1 MIHLFE
7 GPTAGV
13 MRMIME
19 GDVNWVLVLGL
30 GLALATAVALL
41 FIFLAGRAAWAF
53 RNATVERDQF
63 QRESEIHETRLNQ
76 ILTSVPVALV
86 ETDTEGRFIFANR
99 AAHQLLGRKDQEL
112 IGLRFHSATWG
123 ITYPD
128 GRLIPPELL
137 PNARALRGQTVKG
150 FQQVIA
156 HPGTKRKLL
165 VSVTAMPILDSLGRV
180 IGSSAAI
187 VEIDSL
193 NPAASPEAE
202 LTRRVF
208 DAAPSPVIVVGAEG
222 QVREANALAAQ
233 LLGLDADALRGR
245 PFAELV
251 APEHR
256 WDAVRA
262 YPAEIIRTGE
272 APAAPLEESLSRRGE
287 PRFIRWTGMPLPF
300 EDGID
305 AVLMVGEDVTDQP
318 FEEETGVEA
327 APTDGVA
334 LSEAHERLAIAEQ
347 ARVRAEAQAAE
358 AQTALSQALAAAED
372 RRRRAETDAAEG
384 RRLEDVGRLTGG
396 LAQDFNSLLTLLLGA
411 LDMIGRQADN
421 PDRVRRVAEAA
432 LQAGRRGETL
442 TRQLSA
448 FSRGDDTA
456 LRAMDVGAV
465 VRGLPSP
472 IQAGAVEVQVAEGST
487 FARFDPVRLQAA
499 LTALLTNARQAQG
512 PSEPIRVRIESAE
525 VSDGDPDLLAGDY
538 VKITVSDRGPGM
550 EPDVLIRAQEPF
562 FTTRPGAEG
571 LGLAQA
577 RGFARSLG
585 GALRLGSTPGVG
597 STAALW
603 LPRVSREDALRD
615 QEAPA
620 IAG

>member
-1 MIHLFE
+1 
-7 GPTAGV
+7 
-13 MRMIME
+13 MIME
-19 GDVNWVLVLGL
+19 GDVNWVLLL
-30 GLALATAVALL
+30 GLALALTAAVALL
-41 FIFLAGRAAWAF
+41 FIFLAGRAAWAY
-53 RNATVERDQF
+53 RNATHERDRF
-63 QRESEIHETRLNQ
+63 RTEAETHEARLSQ

-150 FQQVIA
+150 FQHVIA

-165 VSVTAMPILDSLGRV
+165 VSVTAMPILDNLGRV

-208 DAAPSPVIVVGAEG
+208 DAAPNPVIVVGGEG
-222 QVREANALAAQ
+222 QVREVNAEAARM
-233 LLGLDADALRGR
+233 LGLEADAARGR
-245 PFAELV
+245 AFAELV

-256 WDAVRA
+256 WEAVRA
-262 YPAEIIRTGE
+262 YPAEIIRTGQV
-272 APAAPLEESLSRRGE
+272 PTTPLEESLTSGGERR
-287 PRFIRWTGMPLPF
+287 FVRWTGMPLAF

-318 FEEETGVEA
+318 YEDTIPDAVAPEA
-327 APTDGVA
+327 DSQA
-334 LSEAHERLAIAEQ
+334 LAAMSERLAVAEQ
-347 ARVRAEAQAAE
+347 GRVRAEAEAA
-358 AQTALSQALAAAED
+358 TARTSLAEALAAAED
-372 RRRRAETDAAEG
+372 RRRRADAEAEEG

-396 LAQDFNSLLTLLLGA
+396 LAQDFNALLTLLLGA

-421 PDRVRRVAEAA
+421 PERVRRVADAA
-432 LQAGRRGETL
+432 LQAGQRGETL

-448 FSRGDDTA
+448 FSRGDETR
-456 LRAMDVGAV
+456 LRALNVGAI

-472 IQAGAVEVQVAEGST
+472 IQAGAVEVQVPDT
-487 FARFDPVRLQAA
+487 PTYARFDPVRLQGA

-512 PSEPIRVRIESAE
+512 PSEPIRVRIETSQVAA
-525 VSDGDPDLLAGDY
+525 GDPDLAVGDY
-538 VKITVSDRGPGM
+538 VKITVADRGPGM

-577 RGFARSLG
+577 RGFARSRG

-597 STAALW
+597 STAAIW
-603 LPRVSREDALRD
+603 LPRVPTDEALAEQTGSEVRV
-615 QEAPA
+615 
-620 IAG
+620 G

>member
-1 MIHLFE
+1 
-7 GPTAGV
+7 
-13 MRMIME
+13 MIME
-19 GDVNWVLVLGL
+19 GDVNWVLILGL
-30 GLALATAVALL
+30 ALALATAVALL

-53 RNATVERDQF
+53 RNATVERDRF
-63 QRESEIHETRLNQ
+63 RTEAEIHETRLNQ

-86 ETDTEGRFIFANR
+86 ETDTQGRFTFANR

-150 FQQVIA
+150 FQHVIA

-165 VSVTAMPILDSLGRV
+165 VSVTAMPILDSYGQV
-180 IGSSAAI
+180 IGSSAAL

-208 DAAPSPVIVVGAEG
+208 DAAPSPVLVVGAEG
-222 QVREANALAAQ
+222 QVREANAMAAQ
-233 LLGLDADALRGR
+233 ILGLEADALRGR
-245 PFAELV
+245 RFAELV

-256 WDAVRA
+256 WEAAQA

-272 APAAPLEESLSRRGE
+272 TPAAPLEEALMLRGE
-287 PRFIRWTGMPLPF
+287 RRFLRWTGMPMPF

-318 FEEETGVEA
+318 LEED
-327 APTDGVA
+327 APVATAPAPELAA
-334 LSEAHERLAIAEQ
+334 LSERLAVAEQ
-347 ARVRAEAQAAE
+347 GRVHAEAEAE
-358 AQTALSQALAAAED
+358 AARAALSQALATAED
-372 RRRRAETDAAEG
+372 RRRREDVDAEEG
-384 RRLEDVGRLTGG
+384 RRLEDIGRMTGG
-396 LAQDFNSLLTLLLGA
+396 LAQDFNALLTLLLGA
-411 LDMIGRQADN
+411 LDMIDRQADN

-432 LQAGRRGETL
+432 LAAGRRGETL

-448 FSRGDDTA
+448 FSRGDETA
-456 LRAMDVGAV
+456 LRALDVGAI

-472 IQAGAVEVQVAEGST
+472 IQAGAVEVQVADSPAY
-487 FARFDPVRLQAA
+487 ARFDPVRLQGA

-512 PSEPIRVRIESAE
+512 PSEPIRVRIETAS
-525 VSDGDPDLLAGDY
+525 VGGSDPDLPAGDY
-538 VKITVSDRGPGM
+538 VKITVADRGPGM
-550 EPDVLIRAQEPF
+550 EPDVMIRAQEPF

-585 GALRLGSTPGVG
+585 GAIRLGSTPGVG
-597 STAALW
+597 STAAIW
-603 LPRVSREDALRD
+603 LPRVPADEARRD
-615 QEAPA
+615 QSDAPA

>member
-1 MIHLFE
+1 
-7 GPTAGV
+7 
-13 MRMIME
+13 MIMQ
-19 GDVNWVLVLGL
+19 GDVNWVLLLGL
-30 GLALATAVALL
+30 GLALATAFALL
-41 FIFLAGRAAWAF
+41 FLFLAGRAAFAF

-63 QRESEIHETRLNQ
+63 RTQAEINEARLNQ
-76 ILTSVPVALV
+76 ILTALPVALV
-86 ETDTEGRFIFANR
+86 ETDLEGQFIFANK

-150 FQQVIA
+150 FQHIIA

-165 VSVTAMPILDSLGRV
+165 VSVTAMPVQDSYGRV

-208 DAAPSPVIVVGAEG
+208 DAAPNALMVVGAEG

-233 LLGLDADALRGR
+233 MLGLEPDALRGR

-251 APEHR
+251 SPEHR
-256 WDAVRA
+256 WEAVRA

-272 APAAPLEESLSRRGE
+272 APAATLEESMTRGQERR
-287 PRFIRWTGMPLPF
+287 FVRWSGMPLPF
-300 EDGID
+300 DGGVD

-318 FEEETGVEA
+318 YENETTNDVA
-327 APTDGVA
+327 AETA
-334 LSEAHERLAIAEQ
+334 LAEMALISERLAVAEQ
-347 ARVRAEAQAAE
+347 ARIRAESDADE
-358 AQTALSQALAAAED
+358 ARTALNQALASSEE
-372 RRRRAETDAAEG
+372 RRRRDEAESEEG
-384 RRLEDVGRLTGG
+384 RRLEDIGRMTGG

-411 LDMIGRQADN
+411 LDMIDRQADN
-421 PDRVRRVAEAA
+421 PERVRRVAEAA
-432 LQAGRRGETL
+432 LTAGRRGETL

-448 FSRGDDTA
+448 FSRGDETT
-456 LRAMDVGAV
+456 LRALDVGAI

-472 IQAGAVEVQVAEGST
+472 IQAGAIEVQVADSPT
-487 FARFDPVRLQAA
+487 YARFDPVRLQGA

-512 PSEPIRVRIESAE
+512 PSEPVRVRIEAAN
-525 VSDGDPDLLAGDY
+525 VANGDPDLTAGDY
-538 VKITVSDRGPGM
+538 VKITVADRGPGM
-550 EPDVLIRAQEPF
+550 EPDILIRAQEPF
-562 FTTRPGAEG
+562 FTTRPGSEG

-597 STAALW
+597 STAAIW
-603 LPRVSREDALRD
+603 LPRVSAEAARLD
-615 QEAPA
+615 QDDAPA

>member
-1 MIHLFE
+1 
-7 GPTAGV
+7 

-30 GLALATAVALL
+30 ALALATAIALL
-41 FIFLAGRAAWAF
+41 FIFLTSRAAWAY
-53 RNATVERDQF
+53 RNATVERDRF
-63 QRESEIHETRLNQ
+63 RTEAEIHETRLNQ
-76 ILTSVPVALV
+76 ILTSLPVALV
-86 ETDTEGRFIFANR
+86 ETDTQGRFIFANR
-99 AAHQLLGRKDQEL
+99 AAHHLLGRKDQEL

-150 FQQVIA
+150 FQHVIA
-156 HPGTKRKLL
+156 HPGTKRRLL
-165 VSVTAMPILDSLGRV
+165 VSVTAMPILNSLGQV

-208 DAAPSPVIVVGAEG
+208 DAAPNPVLVIGAEG
-222 QVREANALAAQ
+222 QVREANAAVARM
-233 LLGLDADALRGR
+233 LGLDADALRGR
-245 PFAELV
+245 PFAELIS
-251 APEHR
+251 PEHR
-256 WDAVRA
+256 WEAVNA
-262 YPAEIIRTGE
+262 FAAQVIQSGEVPASAI
-272 APAAPLEESLSRRGE
+272 EESLTVGQERR
-287 PRFIRWTGMPLPF
+287 FVRWTAMPLPL
-300 EDGID
+300 EDAID
-305 AVLMVGEDVTDQP
+305 AVLLVGEDVTDLP
-318 FEEETGVEA
+318 FEETDTHATEQADTQA
-327 APTDGVA
+327 ALAELT
-334 LSEAHERLAIAEQ
+334 ERLAIAEQ
-347 ARVRAEAQAAE
+347 ARTRAEAQAE
-358 AQTALSQALAAAED
+358 ETQTALNQTLAASEA
-372 RRRRAETDAAEG
+372 RRRREDSNTAEG
-384 RRLEDVGRLTGG
+384 RRLEDIGRMTGG
-396 LAQDFNSLLTLLLGA
+396 LATDFNALLTLMLGA

-421 PDRVRRVAEAA
+421 PERVRRVAEAA
-432 LQAGRRGETL
+432 LTAGRRGEVL

-448 FSRGDDTA
+448 YSRGDETT
-456 LRAMDVGAV
+456 LRALDVGTI

-472 IQAGAVEVQVAEGST
+472 IQAGAVEVQVAENAAY
-487 FARFDPVRLQAA
+487 ARFDPVRLQSA
-499 LTALLTNARQAQG
+499 LTALMINARQAQG
-512 PSEPIRVRIESAE
+512 PTEPIRVRIESAS
-525 VSDGDPDLLAGDY
+525 VADGDPDLVVGDY

-550 EPDVLIRAQEPF
+550 DPDVLVRAQEPF

-597 STAALW
+597 STAAIW
-603 LPRVSREDALRD
+603 LPRVPTEIARAEQNDT
-615 QEAPA
+615 PA

>member
-1 MIHLFE
+1 
-7 GPTAGV
+7 
-13 MRMIME
+13 MIME
-19 GDVNWVLVLGL
+19 GDVNWVLLL
-30 GLALATAVALL
+30 GLALALVSAVALL
-41 FIFLAGRAAWAF
+41 FVFLAGRAVFAY
-53 RNATVERDQF
+53 RNATVERDRHRTDAENNQA
-63 QRESEIHETRLNQ
+63 RLSQ
-76 ILTSVPVALV
+76 ILTALPVALV
-86 ETDTEGRFIFANR
+86 ETDTEGQFIFANK

-150 FQQVIA
+150 FQHIIA

-165 VSVTAMPILDSLGRV
+165 VSVTAMPVLDSYGRV

-208 DAAPSPVIVVGAEG
+208 DAAPNALLVVGAEG

-233 LLGLDADALRGR
+233 MLGLEPDALRGR

-251 APEHR
+251 SPEHR
-256 WDAVRA
+256 WEAVRA

-272 APAAPLEESLSRRGE
+272 AQATPLEESLTRDGERR
-287 PRFIRWTGMPLPF
+287 FVRWSGMPLPF
-300 EDGID
+300 DGGVD

-318 FEEETGVEA
+318 YEDDASSA
-327 APTDGVA
+327 APDQTA
-334 LSEAHERLAIAEQ
+334 LAELTLANERLSIAEQ
-347 ARVRAEAQAAE
+347 ARVHAESAAE
-358 AQTALSQALAAAED
+358 EASAALSQALAAAED
-372 RRRRAETDAAEG
+372 RRRRYEAESQEG
-384 RRLEDVGRLTGG
+384 RRLEDIGRMTGG
-396 LAQDFNSLLTLLLGA
+396 LAQDFNALLTLLLGA
-411 LDMIGRQADN
+411 LDMIDRQADN
-421 PDRVRRVAEAA
+421 PERVRRVAEAA
-432 LQAGRRGETL
+432 LTAGRRGETL

-456 LRAMDVGAV
+456 LRALDVGAV

-472 IQAGAVEVQVAEGST
+472 IQAGAVEVQVVDGPT
-487 FARFDPVRLQAA
+487 YARFDPVRLQSA

-512 PSEPIRVRIESAE
+512 PSDPVRVRIEATG
-525 VSDGDPDLLAGDY
+525 VSDGDPDLTAGDY
-538 VKITVSDRGPGM
+538 VKITVADRGPGM
-550 EPDVLIRAQEPF
+550 EPDILIRAQEPF
-562 FTTRPGAEG
+562 FTTRPGADG

-597 STAALW
+597 STAAIW
-603 LPRVSREDALRD
+603 LPRVPAEIARAEDD
-615 QEAPA
+615 DTPA

>member
-1 MIHLFE
+1 
-7 GPTAGV
+7 
-13 MRMIME
+13 MIME
-19 GDVNWVLVLGL
+19 GDVNWVLLLGL

-53 RNATVERDQF
+53 RNATGERDRFRAQ
-63 QRESEIHETRLNQ
+63 SEIHETRLNQ

-150 FQQVIA
+150 FQHVIA

-208 DAAPSPVIVVGAEG
+208 DAAPNPVVVVGGEG
-222 QVREANALAAQ
+222 QVREINAEAARMF
-233 LLGLDADALRGR
+233 GLDADAARGR
-245 PFAELV
+245 AFAELV

-256 WDAVRA
+256 WEAVRA
-262 YPAEIIRTGE
+262 YPTEIIRTGQV
-272 APAAPLEESLSRRGE
+272 PAMPLEESLTSRGE
-287 PRFIRWTGMPLPF
+287 RRFVCWTGVPLPF

-305 AVLMVGEDVTDQP
+305 AVLMVGEDVTEQP
-318 FEEETGVEA
+318 YEDGTATAEA
-327 APTDGVA
+327 PEGDSQTLAA
-334 LSEAHERLAIAEQ
+334 LSERLAVAEQ
-347 ARVRAEAQAAE
+347 GRVRAEAETAA
-358 AQTALSQALAAAED
+358 AQTSLTQTLAAAED
-372 RRRRAETDAAEG
+372 RRHRVDAEAEEG
-384 RRLEDVGRLTGG
+384 RRLEDVGRLTSG
-396 LAQDFNSLLTLLLGA
+396 LAQDFNALLTLLLGA

-421 PDRVRRVAEAA
+421 PERVRRVADAA
-432 LQAGRRGETL
+432 LQAGQRGETL

-448 FSRGDDTA
+448 FSRGDETH
-456 LRAMDVGAV
+456 LRALNVGAI
-465 VRGLPSP
+465 VRGMPNP
-472 IQAGAVEVQVAEGST
+472 IQAGAVEVQVPDAPAY
-487 FARFDPVRLQAA
+487 ARFDPVRLQGA
-499 LTALLTNARQAQG
+499 LTALLINARQAQG
-512 PSEPIRVRIESAE
+512 PTEPIRVRIESSQVAA
-525 VSDGDPDLLAGDY
+525 GDPDLAAGDY
-538 VKITVSDRGPGM
+538 VKITVADRGPGM

-577 RGFARSLG
+577 RGFARSRG

-597 STAALW
+597 STAAIW
-603 LPRVSREDALRD
+603 LPRVPTDEALAEQTD
-615 QEAPA
+615 TPA
-620 IAG
+620 KAG

>member
-1 MIHLFE
+1 
-7 GPTAGV
+7 
-13 MRMIME
+13 MIME
-19 GDVNWVLVLGL
+19 GDVNWVLLLGL

-41 FIFLAGRAAWAF
+41 FVFLAGRATWAY
-53 RNATVERDQF
+53 RNATVERDRF
-63 QRESEIHETRLNQ
+63 RTEAEIHEARLNQ

-99 AAHQLLGRKDQEL
+99 AAHQLLGRRDQEL

-150 FQQVIA
+150 FQHVIA

-180 IGSSAAI
+180 IGSSAAL

-202 LTRRVF
+202 LTRRLF
-208 DAAPSPVIVVGAEG
+208 DAAPSPVIVVGGEG
-222 QVREANALAAQ
+222 QIREVNVQAALM
-233 LLGLDADALRGR
+233 LGMDVDAVRGR

-251 APEHR
+251 SPEHR
-256 WDAVRA
+256 WEAVRA

-272 APAAPLEESLSRRGE
+272 VPSSPLEESLVSNGE
-287 PRFIRWTGMPLPF
+287 PRFVRWTGMPLLF

-305 AVLMVGEDVTDQP
+305 AVVMIGEDVTDQP
-318 FEEETGVEA
+318 YEDDASGTA
-327 APTDGVA
+327 APAAEA
-334 LSEAHERLAIAEQ
+334 LALADMTERLAVAEQ
-347 ARVRAEAQAAE
+347 GRIQAEAE
-358 AQTALSQALAAAED
+358 ASIARTALQDALAAAED
-372 RRRRAETDAAEG
+372 RRVRAEETAEEG
-384 RRLEDVGRLTGG
+384 RRLEDVGRLTSG
-396 LAQDFNSLLTLLLGA
+396 LAQDFNALLTLLLGA
-411 LDMIGRQADN
+411 LDMIGRQAEN
-421 PDRVRRVAEAA
+421 PERVRRVAEAA
-432 LQAGRRGETL
+432 LQAGQRGETL

-448 FSRGDDTA
+448 FSRGDETR
-456 LRAMDVGAV
+456 LRALNVGAL

-472 IQAGAVEVQVAEGST
+472 IQAGAIEVQVADSPAY
-487 FARFDPVRLQAA
+487 ARFDPVRLQSA
-499 LTALLTNARQAQG
+499 LTALLVNARQAQG
-512 PSEPIRVRIESAE
+512 PAEPIRVRIETAQ
-525 VSDGDPDLLAGDY
+525 VAAGDPDLAAGEY
-538 VKITVSDRGPGM
+538 VKITVADRGQGM

-577 RGFARSLG
+577 RGFARARG

-597 STAALW
+597 STAAIW
-603 LPRVSREDALRD
+603 LPRVPTDEALAEQTDSEVR
-615 QEAPA
+615 
-620 IAG
+620 AG

>member
-1 MIHLFE
+1 
-7 GPTAGV
+7 
-13 MRMIME
+13 ME
-19 GDVNWVLVLGL
+19 GDVNWVLLLGL
-30 GLALATAVALL
+30 GLALVTAIALV
-41 FIFLAGRAAWAF
+41 FVFLAGRAAWAF
-53 RNATVERDQF
+53 RNATIERD
-63 QRESEIHETRLNQ
+63 RYRAEAEIHETRLNQ

-86 ETDTEGRFIFANR
+86 ETDTQGRFTFANR

-150 FQQVIA
+150 FQHVIA

-165 VSVTAMPILDSLGRV
+165 VSVTAMPILNSYGQV

-193 NPAASPEAE
+193 NPAATPEAE

-208 DAAPSPVIVVGAEG
+208 DAAPNPVIVVGAEG
-222 QVREANALAAQ
+222 QIREANALAAQ
-233 LLGLDADALRGR
+233 MLGLEADALRGR

-256 WDAVRA
+256 WEAARA

-272 APAAPLEESLSRRGE
+272 TPSSALEESLSRGGDR
-287 PRFIRWTGMPLPF
+287 RFVRWTGMALPF

-305 AVLMVGEDVTDQP
+305 AVLMIGEDVTDQSLEDLAVP
-318 FEEETGVEA
+318 GEPEA
-327 APTDGVA
+327 VMLELASLA
-334 LSEAHERLAIAEQ
+334 ERLSIAEQ
-347 ARVRAEAQAAE
+347 GRAHAEATADE
-358 AQTALSQALAAAED
+358 ARETLRQALASADD
-372 RRRRAETDAAEG
+372 RRRRDDVDADEG
-384 RRLEDVGRLTGG
+384 RRLEDIGRMTGG
-396 LAQDFNSLLTLLLGA
+396 LANDFNALLTLLLGA
-411 LDMIGRQADN
+411 LDMIDRQAEN
-421 PDRVRRVAEAA
+421 PERVRRVAEAA
-432 LQAGRRGETL
+432 LAAGRRGETL

-448 FSRGDDTA
+448 FSRGDETT
-456 LRAMDVGAV
+456 LRALDVGAI

-472 IQAGAVEVQVAEGST
+472 IQAGAIEVQALDVPAY
-487 FARFDPVRLQAA
+487 ARFDPVRMQGA

-512 PSEPIRVRIESAE
+512 PNEPIRVRIETAI
-525 VSDGDPDLLAGDY
+525 VGAGDPDLAAGDY
-538 VKITVSDRGPGM
+538 VKITVADRGPGM
-550 EPDVLIRAQEPF
+550 EPDVMIRAQEPF

-585 GALRLGSTPGVG
+585 GAVRLGSTPGVG
-597 STAALW
+597 STAAIW
-603 LPRVSREDALRD
+603 LPRVPTDEARRD
-615 QEAPA
+615 QGDAPA